1 MVRYVYSSYLYRIV
15 MFFMCYV
22 KGSGCH
28 KPKPAWCHI
37 LGLSMPVLFF
47 LTVISSFLEAF
58 LKPKFFMIGICSTC
72 TPKFGTSG
80 KLSSMWDFGALPLS
94 NGTMDEAF
102 WCALRELLLVGR
114 PTMWSMPLPFSK
126 LGSPTSKIIS

>member
-28 KPKPAWCHI
+28 KPKLAWCHS
-37 LGLSMPVLFF
+37 LGLSMQVLFF
-47 LTVISSFLEAF
+47 LTVIFSFLEAF
-58 LKPKFFMIGICSTC
+58 LKPKFFMIGTC
-72 TPKFGTSG
+72 WTCKRKFGTSG
-80 KLSSMWDFGALPLS
+80 KLSSMSDFGPLSLS
-94 NGTMDEAF
+94 NGTMDEAS
-102 WCALRELLLVGR
+102 WCALRELLLVGS

-126 LGSPTSKIIS
+126 SGSPTSKTIS